1 VKYLQV
7 GFICPDGGKILHEDC
22 YKGCRIPEQF
32 PAKRCMALRNH
43 KLIGDVRAFNNK
55 PSVTECL
62 KGTRERYLEIINPY
76 YIDPQ
81 SAIFRIIGTKAHAEL
96 DKFTG
101 DNELGEIRLEL
112 EGITGAFDYYE
123 NECLYDSKTYGSYKV
138 MKCLGIEMV
147 DVPTGEV
154 YKTGPKKGQV
164 KTKKMP
170 RQGVPDLTEQTL
182 QLNMYRLMLEDSGFP
197 VKKMFLDIAVRD
209 GGIQVATTRG
219 VKQNAYLIEVP
230 HMDDSEV
237 LAYFRSKRD
246 ALLTAL
252 ENKQLPPPCSMDERW
267 QGRKCQSYCNVAE
280 WCDLGGKA

>member
-1 VKYLQV
+1 MPQT
-7 GFICPDGGKILHEDC
+7 GFICTDGQPIPFNKC
-22 YKGCRIPEQF
+22 FNGCRIADQH
-32 PAKRCMALRNH
+32 PAKKCMALRN
-43 KLIGDVRAFNNK
+43 LRMIADVRVWNGK
-55 PSVTECL
+55 PSVTQLL
-62 KGTRERYLEIINPY
+62 KGTRESYLEIIYPY
-76 YIDPQ
+76 YINPQ
-81 SAIFRIIGTKAHAEL
+81 DAIFRIIGTKAHAEL
-96 DKFTG
+96 DKYTA
-101 DNELGEIRLEL
+101 DNEIGEIRLEL

-123 NECLYDSKTYGSYKV
+123 DGCLYDSKTYGSYKV

-147 DVPTGEV
+147 DEPTGEV
-154 YKTGPKKGQV
+154 YKTGPKKGQT
-164 KTKKMP
+164 KTKKVA
-170 RQGVPDLTEQTL
+170 RQGIPDLDEQKL

-237 LAYFRSKRD
+237 LTYFRSKRD

-252 ENKQLPPPCSMDERW
+252 KNIQLPPPCSIDERW